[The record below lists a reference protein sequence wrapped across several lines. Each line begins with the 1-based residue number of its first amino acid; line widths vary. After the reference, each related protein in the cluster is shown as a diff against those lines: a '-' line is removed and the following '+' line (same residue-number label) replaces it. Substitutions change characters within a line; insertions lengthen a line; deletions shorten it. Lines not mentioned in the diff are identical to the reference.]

1 MKKIFLLAFVALLIR
16 LIFLIY
22 YIPIFEKSDI
32 SQKLDELKVYKF
44 LVKINNQRP
53 FQSNIDIQYFSEIDL
68 KDNFIIKSYSKRSI
82 RMNDDEEQNYA
93 IAVNYLKGNNYSIFD
108 HDKQKYRYTAQQ
120 HSFQI
125 FIYKYFIDKEINF
138 DYFIFIYIFINLTLF
153 FLSVIFFYKTSLIF
167 LNENFSKISTLIYCF
182 YPSIFFYI
190 GPLFFYENLVLSMI
204 VISSYLL
211 LKKKDLLNFS
221 IIIIFAVL
229 SLLLRF
235 QTIFIWLLLFAIF
248 TFYDFSKHRNANSF
262 LPILFFILA
271 VYVAHKP
278 ILDKN
283 YILFDNKTL
292 TTNSGLSFFIGAN
305 EYARGS
311 WDGTGRTYNQFKS
324 KLDDS
329 LNDLEISKIYFN
341 AGIEWIKKN
350 PLDYL
355 ILQFRKLAI
364 YFLPQNYSIL
374 PGNRI
379 YNPINFIIHMGLFLF
394 VINLLIKKEFSY
406 KNLIIL
412 SPVMGSLIVSLL
424 FFIGYRWRYYAEP
437 FMILTAIIYFSELK
451 KIFRK

>member
-1 MKKIFLLAFVALLIR
+1 MKKIFFLAFIALLIR
-16 LIFLIY
+16 FIFLIY

-32 SQKLDELKVYKF
+32 SPNLDELKVYKF
-44 LVKINNQRP
+44 LFKINNQRP
-53 FQSNIDIQYFSEIDL
+53 FQSNTDTQYFSEIDL
-68 KDNFIIKSYSKRSI
+68 KDDFIIKSYAKRSI

-93 IAVNYLKGNNYSIFD
+93 IAVNFLKGNNYSIFD
-108 HDKQKYRYTAQQ
+108 HEKQKYRYTAQQ
-120 HSFQI
+120 HSFQL

-138 DYFIFIYIFINLTLF
+138 DYFIFIYIFINLILF
-153 FLSVIFFYKTSLIF
+153 FLSIIFFYKLSLIF
-167 LNENFSKISTLIYCF
+167 LNEYFSKISTLIYCF

-204 VISSYLL
+204 VITSYLF
-211 LKKKDLLNFS
+211 LKKNNFLNFS
-221 IIIIFAVL
+221 IIIFFAVL
-229 SLLLRF
+229 SLLFRF

-248 TFYDFSKHRNANSF
+248 TFYDFSKHRNTKSF
-262 LPILFFILA
+262 LPILFFILLA
-271 VYVAHKP
+271 YIAHKP

-341 AGIEWIKKN
+341 AGIEWIRKN
-350 PLDYL
+350 PLDYI

-379 YNPINFIIHMGLFLF
+379 YNPINFIIHLGLFLF
-394 VINLLIKKEFSY
+394 IINFLIKKEFSY
-406 KNLIIL
+406 KNLVIL
-412 SPVMGSLIVSLL
+412 SPIFGSLVVSLL

-437 FMILTAIIYFSELK
+437 FFILTAIIYFSELNKLFK
-451 KIFRK
+451 K